1 MHIHSTNIFQEFPHI
16 RQSGIQ
22 SLPFTIVMLHFSFTS
37 HRSVYGI
44 ITWGL
49 VHGEICNMVVDPLS
63 CFPRRL
69 TGCAIHVLNLQW
81 SGTIS
86 SLEACTFDFVCTL
99 EAGHAW
105 GRAQIDS
112 KNTYHLCLP
121 CAYWSLPL
129 FHWLISALSALAS
142 QLWLRMCSFLSSC
155 ECSPFPTTV
164 AGQTAK
170 W

>member
-1 MHIHSTNIFQEFPHI
+1 
-16 RQSGIQ
+16 
-22 SLPFTIVMLHFSFTS
+22 MLHFSFTS

-44 ITWGL
+44 ISWGL

-86 SLEACTFDFVCTL
+86 SLETCTFDFVCTL

-129 FHWLISALSALAS
+129 FHWLISALSGASSLSALA
-142 QLWLRMCSFLSSC
+142 QDVLLPELLWML
-155 ECSPFPTTV
+155 PFPNNCSRTNCQV
-164 AGQTAK
+164 VGLVK
-170 W
+170 SESKSHSVM